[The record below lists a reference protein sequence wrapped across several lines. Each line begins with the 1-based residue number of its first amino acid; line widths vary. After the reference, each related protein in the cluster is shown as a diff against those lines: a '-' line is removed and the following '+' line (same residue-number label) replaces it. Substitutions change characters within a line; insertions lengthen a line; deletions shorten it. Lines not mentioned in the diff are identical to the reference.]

1 MAQRLRIRRLTT
13 MEEFRGCARL
23 QKEIWGFRDLDV
35 LPPRWM
41 KVGSRTGALT
51 LGAYDARGRLV
62 AFLHGFP
69 GELGGRRIHCS
80 HMLGVSSGLRDRSV
94 GFRLKREQWRF
105 ALGRGVDLVTW
116 TFDPLES
123 RNAYL
128 NLHKLGVV
136 CTDYLVDAYGRSD
149 AGLHR
154 GLPTDRFLV
163 RWPIRSA
170 RVRRRMTVGA
180 PEPRLPR
187 RARAVN
193 EVVRGRDGL
202 LRCGRVRLRWS
213 EPALLVAIPLD
224 TQALKARDLA
234 AAAAW
239 RERTRA
245 IFTRAFSR
253 GFVLEDYV
261 PGPLEQGVGF
271 YVLRKGVR

>member
-1 MAQRLRIRRLTT
+1 MAERLRIRRLTT
-13 MEEFRGCARL
+13 MEEFRGCAEL
-23 QKEIWGFRDLDV
+23 QKEIWGFPDLDV

-69 GELGGRRIHCS
+69 GELGRRRIHCS
-80 HMLGVSSGLRDRSV
+80 HMLGVRSGLRDRSV

-105 ALGRGVDLVTW
+105 ALGRGLDLVTW

-123 RNAYL
+123 RNAWL

-136 CTDYLVDAYGRSD
+136 CSDYLEDAYGRSD

-154 GLPTDRFLV
+154 GLATDRFLV

-170 RVRRRMTVGA
+170 RVRRRMTAGP

-187 RARAVN
+187 GARAVN
-193 EVVRGRDGL
+193 EVERGRDGV
-202 LRCGRVRLRWS
+202 LRCGRVRLPGRA
-213 EPALLVAIPLD
+213 PALLVAIPLD
-224 TQALKARDLA
+224 VQALKTRDLA
-234 AAAAW
+234 AAVAW

-245 IFTRAFSR
+245 IFNRAFAR
-253 GFVLEDYV
+253 GWVLEDYV
-261 PGPLEQGVGF
+261 PGPRAEGVGF
-271 YVLRKGVR
+271 YVLKKRY